1 LSVTW
6 STATNLEQ
14 VANIQSVLRLTRAKP
29 VEAADIV
36 RQWTAAAD
44 RVLFVYWITGVLITI
59 RMFIHDEQ
67 VAPTLSRT
75 GNE

>member
-1 LSVTW
+1 MSLGPLQPTLSKLPTY
-6 STATNLEQ
+6 
-14 VANIQSVLRLTRAKP
+14 SVLRLTRVKP